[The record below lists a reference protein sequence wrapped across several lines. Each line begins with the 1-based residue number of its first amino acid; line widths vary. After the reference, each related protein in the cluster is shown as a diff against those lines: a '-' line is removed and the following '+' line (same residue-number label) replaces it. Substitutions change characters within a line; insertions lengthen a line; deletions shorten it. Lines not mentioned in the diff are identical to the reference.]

1 MPKQPFLMEN
11 RFIPRLV
18 GEWFLKVAV
27 WHWVKPAPKT
37 SLWLLCSLA
46 DCCRCMLFAWVTQI
60 RLANHWAA
68 VKLEKVETGNGVC
81 SPSKLCLSTFTLK
94 VIFSFSALCHTLHSF
109 TNAWWVV
116 SNSLLNSS
124 ICSTH
129 RIRKQAEKTKQTNK
143 KNP

>member
-1 MPKQPFLMEN
+1 MMKYEEWKEIRQKTSQNLLEISFSRISSIMPRLVGIMQKQPFLMEN
-11 RFIPRLV
+11 TFIPRLV

-27 WHWVKPAPKT
+27 WHWVKPVAPKT

-46 DCCRCMLFAWVTQI
+46 DCCMLFAWVSQI

-94 VIFSFSALCHTLHSF
+94 VNILCF
-109 TNAWWVV
+109 CFV
-116 SNSLLNSS
+116 SH
-124 ICSTH
+124 CSQFH
-129 RIRKQAEKTKQTNK
+129 
-143 KNP
+143 